1 MPQQL
6 PTADLRVLQMLS
18 SSDVGQNQLGLMLLG
33 EDDCALLSQQFAE
46 GITYHDGVLTV
57 APKSMIAKRL
67 KSSWRYVVALRV
79 LAVLGRHKSCD
90 SLSFPPRCT
99 LSDLS
104 PLAQYGHLKSL
115 ALPPP
120 GGQAYDLDVLRACS
134 ELRSLSL
141 PGDDRS
147 FLWIRRPAD
156 GHAAESVE
164 NFLATNPNPLDISVL
179 ASLPLLESIELS
191 GAVVDAAM
199 LAGTPN
205 LRRLVLAGCVV
216 RHPAALTSLPRL
228 EYLNLDRALIEGD
241 IPSLLECPALTEV
254 QLKYCTS
261 KNAADGRLKSDDELF
276 KEIKAAVKKRQSK
289 RPSSG
294 QDESGTAFSP
304 AEQKKIT
311 KLLRAGDAT
320 NVALACE
327 LMDSCHASP
336 HDWLAVL
343 TPSVLKSLVRR
354 WDPDVWERLTA
365 VSSGIS
371 VLAPPLQ
378 ATVAEQF
385 AALATDA
392 QNQVLSD
399 MLRRGTAAGDMFL
412 KIVLGGL
419 RKFVR
424 LEVNMLSADAANT
437 LVAHPGWD
445 LWVITQQPLSD
456 EVVETLC
463 GCLSTRLHLPGLSS
477 QSLGPRAAA
486 AVESRGLGH
495 S

>member
-1 MPQQL
+1 
-6 PTADLRVLQMLS
+6 MLS
-18 SSDVGQNQLGLMLLG
+18 SSDAGQNQLGLMLLG
-33 EDDCALLSQQFAE
+33 EDDCALLAQQFAE

-67 KSSWRYVVALRV
+67 KSSWRYVVALSV
-79 LAVLGRHKSCD
+79 LAVLGRHKSFD

-99 LSDLS
+99 LSDIS

-120 GGQAYDLDVLRACS
+120 GGQAYDLDVLRSCS

-141 PGDDRS
+141 PGGDRS
-147 FLWIRRPAD
+147 FLWARPGD
-156 GHAAESVE
+156 RHAAESVE
-164 NFLATNPNPLDISVL
+164 NVLATSPNPLDISVL
-179 ASLPLLESIELS
+179 ASLPLLESIDLS

-199 LAGTPN
+199 LAGAPD

-216 RHPAALTSLPRL
+216 RHPAALAALPRL

-241 IPSLLECPALTEV
+241 ISPLLECPALTEV
-254 QLKYCTS
+254 GLKKCTS
-261 KNAADGRLKSDDELF
+261 VNAADGRLKSDNELS

-289 RPSSG
+289 RSSSG

-304 AEQKKIT
+304 ATQKKIA
-311 KLLRAGDAT
+311 KLLRAGDAP

-327 LMDSCHASP
+327 LMESCHASP

-365 VSSGIS
+365 VSSGMSI
-371 VLAPPLQ
+371 LATPLQ

-424 LEVNMLSADAANT
+424 LEVNTLSADAANT

-486 AVESRGLGH
+486 AVESRGVGY